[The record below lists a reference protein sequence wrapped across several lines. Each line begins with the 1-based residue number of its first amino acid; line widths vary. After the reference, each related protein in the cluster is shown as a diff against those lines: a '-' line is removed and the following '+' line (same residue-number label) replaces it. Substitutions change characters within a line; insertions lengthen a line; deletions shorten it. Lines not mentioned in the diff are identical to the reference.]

1 MVEGELIIN
10 ISNQMATI
18 TTNKGTYQV
27 TAVVNPPDTTD
38 KSLTWIISNGMDKAT
53 VNTSGLVTA
62 VKNGTATV
70 KATLN
75 DGGAFGT
82 LDVVITNQRVIG
94 TSVVL
99 T

>member
-1 MVEGELIIN
+1 MAAIN
-10 ISNQMATI
+10 
-18 TTNKGTYQV
+18 TNKGTYQV
-27 TAVVNPPDTTD
+27 TAVVAPPDTTD
-38 KSLTWIISNGMDKAT
+38 KSLTWEISNGMDKAN
-53 VNTSGLVTA
+53 VNQSGLVTA

-75 DGGAFGT
+75 DGGVSGT
-82 LDVVITNQRVIG
+82 LEIVITNQRVIG